1 MKRLMLLVMA
11 IVVAVI
17 AAPSQA
23 PAPAPSRNHPAIAYS
38 STDLNDP
45 VTNLTRKID
54 SGEVRLAYDRESG
67 YLRSIL
73 AALNV
78 PIESQLAVFSKTS
91 FQTEVITPQTP
102 RTIFFNDSV
111 AVARPRDGFIEIAST
126 DPQQGVIFY
135 TFGQRG
141 RFGFTRDK
149 ECLTCHV
156 SPATLGVP
164 GLAIGS
170 VYPKA
175 DGTPIVDAPSFI
187 TDHRSPLDERW
198 GGWYVT
204 GRTGTM
210 KHLGNRVVANLN
222 NPDSL
227 RVAPTPAFESL
238 EGRIDLTRYLS
249 SYSDVVALMIFE
261 HQAHMTNLIT
271 RLGWESRIRTHD
283 GTKTSNADLVRK
295 FVDYLLFV
303 DEAPLPTKIEGTS
316 GFAEKFQKLG
326 PDDSKGRSLR
336 QLDLERRLMRY
347 PCSYMIY
354 SPAFDAMPVDAKSA
368 VYSRMWQ
375 ILSGKDN
382 SPKYNRLSPADRKA
396 VIEILRETRT
406 GLPTYFGQS
415 AQ

>member
-1 MKRLMLLVMA
+1 M
-11 IVVAVI
+11 
-17 AAPSQA
+17 SQA
-23 PAPAPSRNHPAIAYS
+23 PALAPSRNHPAIAYTS
-38 STDLNDP
+38 NNLNDP
-45 VTNLTRKID
+45 VTNLARKIEA
-54 SGEVRLAYDRESG
+54 GEVQLTYDRESG

-78 PIESQLAVFSKTS
+78 PVESQLAVFSKTS
-91 FQTEVITPQTP
+91 FQSEIITPQNP

-141 RFGFTRDK
+141 RVGFTRDK

-156 SPATLGVP
+156 SAATLGVP

-175 DGTPIVDAPSFI
+175 DGTAIMDAPSFI

-210 KHLGNRVVANLN
+210 KHLGNRVVTNLN
-222 NPDSL
+222 NPDML
-227 RVAPTPAFESL
+227 RAAPTPSMESL
-238 EGRIDLTRYLS
+238 EGRIDLSGYLS
-249 SYSDVVALMIFE
+249 PYSDVVALMIFE

-271 RLGWESRIRTHD
+271 RLDWESRIRAYD
-283 GTKTSNADLVRK
+283 RTKTPNADLVRE
-295 FVDYLLFV
+295 FVDYLLFI
-303 DEAPLPTKIEGTS
+303 DEAPLSAKIKGTS
-316 GFAEKFQKLG
+316 GFTEKFQMLG
-326 PDDSKGRSLR
+326 PNDSKGRSLR
-336 QLDLERRLMRY
+336 QLDLDTRLMRY

-354 SPAFDAMPVDAKSA
+354 SPAFDGMPVDARDS

-375 ILSGKDN
+375 ILSGKETG
-382 SPKYNRLSPADRKA
+382 PRYNHLSAADRKA
-396 VIEILRETRT
+396 IVEILRDTKKD
-406 GLPTYFGQS
+406 LPSYFR
-415 AQ
+415 